1 METFQNDQEAVQI
14 DTDTSIM
21 DSLLSEKPKS
31 GIKFID
37 IQNEQT
43 YFDMSLVK
51 SIRKNIKKGNIIP
64 DGEMEPT
71 PDGIKIELKVHQKRM
86 LHEMLVK
93 ESLNYR
99 ISSRINAFCIAD
111 KVGAG
116 KSYEVLSLI
125 TKNPIVN
132 NFGNNKLIYKPHI
145 YSDYTTLEFANT
157 IELKTNLIVVP
168 HGIYNQW
175 LNYIVKFTNLTYI
188 GIGFKRDIS
197 KINYDEIKDGKYN
210 IILVKSTRYN
220 DLLND
225 IYKSFPKVSNCIT
238 YKDDLFDEKMRENI
252 FNIKIFADDVY
263 KNISNNEFDDNF
275 LNNIQNLKNN
285 LEKFNMKNFKEQR
298 IKQGLY
304 TPNYILKYS
313 GPIFERVFIDEA
325 NSIKIP
331 KCQYAYGK
339 YNWFITSS
347 VEDLLVPTGKKNYYS
362 NKILINGIKGSGF
375 IKETFLHNMDT
386 RKYGSIQD
394 MFLKNRDDFVV
405 ESFQL
410 PEPIFTKHSC
420 YTPPEI
426 TALQNVGMPEVIH
439 ALNAGDVKSAINQ
452 VGCQVKD
459 NESIVEL
466 VLTNINE
473 ELIGRK
479 TVLETKKIKLESCI
493 IEINQIKSDMDDY
506 KQQMNE
512 ENISN
517 TEYNFY
523 QEQIHILL
531 ESLTNVNNKKSS
543 IKASIKNYDKKIKD
557 LESKATSLTERIS
570 NIESKSCP
578 VCMQIVSN
586 ACMTPCCKNI
596 FCFQCLALSCNYNN
610 NTCPLCR
617 TKINMKNVTAIS
629 TDVLET
635 NDIDNVKLPTKLE
648 NLIKIINDNPGGR
661 FLVFSEFD
669 NSFNNIEI
677 ELKKNNISFS
687 KLSGSSGRVTNIIK
701 DFSQNQIQVLLLNA
715 KNYGS
720 GLNLQM
726 TTHIILF
733 HRMSNDLEKQIIG
746 RGQRLGRT
754 TRLSVNYLC
763 YENEM

>member
-1 METFQNDQEAVQI
+1 METFQNVQEIVQI
-14 DTDTSIM
+14 DTDTSIV
-21 DSLLSEKPKS
+21 DSLLSEKPKT
-31 GIKFID
+31 GLKFVNIP
-37 IQNEQT
+37 NEIT
-43 YFDMSLVK
+43 YFDIDLIN
-51 SIRKNIKKGNIIP
+51 SIRKNIKDGNIIP
-64 DGEMEPT
+64 EGEMEPT
-71 PDGIKIELKVHQKRM
+71 PKGIKIELKVHQKRM

-132 NFGNNKLIYKPHI
+132 NYGNNKLIYKPHI
-145 YSDYTTLEFANT
+145 YSDYTTLEFINKV
-157 IELKTNLIVVP
+157 ELKTNLIVVP

-175 LNYIVKFTNLTYI
+175 LNYIVKFTNLTYL
-188 GIGFKRDIS
+188 GVGFKRDIS
-197 KINYDEIKDGKYN
+197 KINYDEVKEGKYN

-225 IYKSFPKVSNCIT
+225 IYKNFPKVLNCIK
-238 YKDDLFDEKMRENI
+238 YKDDLFNNEMRDNI
-252 FNIKIFADDVY
+252 TDIKNLSDNVY
-263 KNISNNEFDDNF
+263 KNICNSEFDDKF
-275 LNNIQNLKNN
+275 LKNIKNLKIN
-285 LEKFNMKNFKEQR
+285 LEKFNIEKFKDQR

-304 TPNYILKYS
+304 SPNYILKYS

-347 VEDLLVPTGKKNYYS
+347 VEDLLVPFGKKNYYS
-362 NKILINGIKGSGF
+362 NKIIINGIKGSGF
-375 IKETFLHNMDT
+375 IKETFSHNMDT
-386 RKYGSIQD
+386 RKCNAIQD
-394 MFLKNRDDFVV
+394 MFLKNSDDFVV

-439 ALNAGDVKSAINQ
+439 ALNAGDVQSAINQ

-459 NESIVEL
+459 NKSIVDI
-466 VLTNINE
+466 VLANINE
-473 ELIGRK
+473 ELVERK
-479 TVLETKKIKLESCI
+479 TVLETKKINLESCI
-493 IEINQIKSDMDDY
+493 IEINQINSDIAEY
-506 KQQMNE
+506 KQFINDE
-512 ENISN
+512 TFSA
-517 TEYNFY
+517 TEQNFY
-523 QEQIHILL
+523 KEQINLL
-531 ESLTNVNNKKSS
+531 QGTLSDVKNKKNS
-543 IKASIKNYDKKIKD
+543 IKVSIKNYDKKIND
-557 LESKATSLTERIS
+557 LRDKAKSLTERIS
-570 NIESKSCP
+570 NIETKSCP
-578 VCMQIVSN
+578 VCMQLVSN

-596 FCFQCLALSCNYNN
+596 FCFQCLAMSCNYNN
-610 NTCPLCR
+610 NSCPLCR
-617 TKINMKNVTAIS
+617 TKINIKNVTAIS
-629 TDVLET
+629 SEAIEK
-635 NDIDNVKLPTKLE
+635 NDIETTVLPTKLKT
-648 NLIKIINDNPGGR
+648 LIKIINDNPAGR

-669 NSFNNIEI
+669 NTFNNIEI
-677 ELKKNNISFS
+677 EFNKNNISFS
-687 KLSGSSGRVTNIIK
+687 KLCGSSGRVTNIINQ
-701 DFSQNQIQVLLLNA
+701 FSQNQIQVLLLNA
-715 KNYGS
+715 KHYGS